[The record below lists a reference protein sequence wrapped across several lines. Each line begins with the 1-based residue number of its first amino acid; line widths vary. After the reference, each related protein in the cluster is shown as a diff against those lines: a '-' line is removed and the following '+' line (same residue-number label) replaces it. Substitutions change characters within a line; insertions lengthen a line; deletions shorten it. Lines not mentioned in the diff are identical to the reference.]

1 MGLEE
6 STGLIAMAGT
16 IVFILST
23 CGVLF
28 FVLADIV
35 ERKGC
40 FVSLKEEDY
49 SPMEDKRRNGEK
61 EMDNIFG
68 GGPGGAGG
76 NNFMHTLSSKAKIF
90 ISLVQVV
97 STFQSVYSVPWPDVY
112 LQFLASLD
120 FFNLNLLSIPMI
132 TVDCVMKIDYYVTW
146 KFYAITPVVLLTLL
160 SLLFFIIYV
169 VLVLRNAKT
178 NQLEHFTDRAVQLL
192 IWVVRV
198 KSERMM

>member
-1 MGLEE
+1 
-6 STGLIAMAGT
+6 
-16 IVFILST
+16 
-23 CGVLF
+23 VLF

-35 ERKGC
+35 ERNGC
-40 FVSLKEEDY
+40 FISLKEEDY
-49 SPMEDKRRNGEK
+49 SPLEDKRRKGEK

-68 GGPGGAGG
+68 GGPGGSGG